1 MDVVDR
7 SRILVVEDDKISQNL
22 LVSMIRIYFP
32 DLRILTADNGLEG
45 LELFKAHPQDL
56 VLTDITMPV
65 MDGLTMAGELRLI
78 NPKLRVIVVTAHND
92 QEYRNRLKNAGID
105 RFLFKPINMEELNSL
120 LRQSLEEIASQK
132 NHH

>member
-78 NPKLRVIVVTAHND
+78 NPKLNMIVVTAHND
-92 QEYRNRLKNAGID
+92 QEYRNKLKNAGID

-120 LRQSLEEIASQK
+120 LRQSLQEIASQK